1 MKAKAADFL
10 VYDEVNQIYREN
22 PEQAVRDD
30 VEKHYWLHVCR
41 TVAKDWRLYLML
53 IPMLLVFLFWRY
65 FPMYELLG
73 CFKVSDEVKPV
84 AEQLF
89 AGFSNFKVLLVGD
102 GSKTTEFWRA
112 MRNTFLLSFYGL
124 CFGFPMPIILALFFN
139 EIKSNIARSV
149 YQVMTYLP
157 KFMST
162 VVMTSLVTMLVKQ
175 GSLTSNM
182 GIVSQ
187 LLCNLGLISQEVAQG
202 GLLNQ
207 PGFFRAI
214 YQISGIWKSAGY
226 DSIVFFAAII
236 AISPTS
242 YEAAQIDGAGKMAQ
256 MKYVVLPSILSTIV
270 IMLITRI
277 GSLLNIGYE
286 KVLLL
291 YNTNTYV
298 TADVV
303 STFAQ
308 RYGMAGAAKGIAS
321 AAEMMNNVV
330 GMLLVIGAN
339 TIARK
344 ASDVSLYSSWAV
356 DETRISSFWSNY
368 GKKQKNTPL
377 RSPEQLREISDYYK
391 LNTKAVD
398 DLVTANAENA
408 PEVSKEE
415 LEKYRSKSGLHLPR
429 WLKVVL
435 LKAWFAGAACFF
447 IFWGLGIYLP
457 NLLDMMLVFGISLGL
472 VTDLL
477 VNNVL
482 RFLSTVP
489 GENDEWMMFPK
500 KGMIAFFLNIL
511 YAFVLLFC
519 VYAFYQVINTVIVS
533 VTGRTDTVPL
543 GVEPVLFGLFYM
555 GFDLLFVGMK
565 HLGRRILAD
574 AMASA
579 KGKEG

>member
-10 VYDEVNQIYREN
+10 KFDEVKQVYYED
-22 PEQAVRDD
+22 PEQIVRDD
-30 VEKHYWLHVCR
+30 VEKHYWLHVGR
-41 TVAKDWRLYLML
+41 AVLKDWRLYLML
-53 IPMLLVFLFWRY
+53 VPMLLVFLFWRY

-73 CFKVSDEVKPV
+73 CFKVSDEVLPV
-84 AEQLF
+84 ADQLF
-89 AGFSNFKVLLVGD
+89 SGFSYFKRLLVGGD
-102 GSKTTEFWRA
+102 GLSTEFWRA
-112 MRNTFLLSFYGL
+112 LRNTFLLSFYGL
-124 CFGFPMPIILALFFN
+124 LFGFPMPIILALFFN

-149 YQVMTYLP
+149 YQVLTYLP

-175 GSLTSNM
+175 GSLTSGM

-187 LLCNLGLISQEVAQG
+187 LLASLGLISKEVANS

-214 YQISGIWKSAGY
+214 YQISGIWEAAGY

-291 YNTNTYV
+291 YNPNTYV

-321 AAEMMNNVV
+321 AAEMMNNVI

-344 ASDVSLYSSWAV
+344 ASDVSLY
-356 DETRISSFWSNY
+356 
-368 GKKQKNTPL
+368 
-377 RSPEQLREISDYYK
+377 
-391 LNTKAVD
+391 
-398 DLVTANAENA
+398 
-408 PEVSKEE
+408 
-415 LEKYRSKSGLHLPR
+415 
-429 WLKVVL
+429 
-435 LKAWFAGAACFF
+435 
-447 IFWGLGIYLP
+447 
-457 NLLDMMLVFGISLGL
+457 
-472 VTDLL
+472 
-477 VNNVL
+477 
-482 RFLSTVP
+482 
-489 GENDEWMMFPK
+489 
-500 KGMIAFFLNIL
+500 
-511 YAFVLLFC
+511 
-519 VYAFYQVINTVIVS
+519 
-533 VTGRTDTVPL
+533 
-543 GVEPVLFGLFYM
+543 
-555 GFDLLFVGMK
+555 
-565 HLGRRILAD
+565 
-574 AMASA
+574 
-579 KGKEG
+579 